1 MTTKTRNILIW
12 IAVILLYCAL
22 AAFGISYLT
31 KTRKA
36 DPVRS
41 DLKELKDLS
50 KEMREENRALKLK
63 LDTIAN
69 DNKAMTTALE
79 AAQKHIN
86 DLDKNYQ
93 TEAARNR
100 SEIRATRAVVEEKQ
114 ALRSRMN
121 ELAKSFEPVKMDD

>member
-1 MTTKTRNILIW
+1 MTTKTRNAIIW